1 MSNTTE
7 TVKEGIPVKNAGLV
21 LINHYLPMLFQRLGL
36 TDAHGFFLQDKPA
49 DAIQYLQFV
58 ATGLTETEA
67 HYLALN
73 KVLCGV
79 QICGPVVNKI
89 EISSKDIELIEQ
101 LLRAVAGH
109 WNAIG
114 STSTEGFRGN
124 WLIREG
130 ILVEYDDKW
139 ELFIEKRA
147 YDLLLNQSPFTF
159 SLIKYPWMS
168 KPLYVQWPY

>member
-36 TDAHGFFLQDKPA
+36 TDAHGSFLPDKPA